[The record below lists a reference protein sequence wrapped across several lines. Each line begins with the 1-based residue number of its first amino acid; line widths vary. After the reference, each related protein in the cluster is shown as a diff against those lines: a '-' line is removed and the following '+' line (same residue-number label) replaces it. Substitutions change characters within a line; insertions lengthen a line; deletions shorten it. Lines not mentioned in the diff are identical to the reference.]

1 MSELDDFSVSL
12 ENFSGTTRLFPL
24 PNLVLFPHVLQPLHI
39 YEPRYRESLDEAL
52 AGDSL
57 MAMATLAPGW
67 ENDYEGRPP
76 LYPSACLAR
85 IILSHK
91 LEDGTSNVMLMGLER
106 IRIIRE
112 LSPIKSFRE
121 VEVEICEDQYPIER
135 AAARAAL
142 FRELHDALVRI
153 APGLHLIQEQLDQ
166 LLASGLPLGVLTD
179 ILGYTMDID
188 VDRKQALL
196 AELNVHRRAEMLL
209 EHLDTE
215 SGEPACCEAEGLV
228 FPPRFSDN

>member
-24 PNLVLFPHVLQPLHI
+24 PNLVLFPHVMQPLHI

-52 AGDSL
+52 ADDSL

-106 IRIIRE
+106 IRVVRE

-121 VEVEICEDQYPIER
+121 VEVEICEDLYPADR
-135 AAARAAL
+135 AGDRAAL
-142 FRELHDALVRI
+142 LRELHDSLVRI
-153 APGLHLIQEQLDQ
+153 APGLHLIQEQLGQ
-166 LLASGLPLGVLTD
+166 MLASGVPLGVLTD
-179 ILGYTMDID
+179 ILSYTMDID
-188 VDRKQALL
+188 VHRKQALL

-209 EHLDTE
+209 EHLDAASVE
-215 SGEPACCEAEGLV
+215 SALCEADALI
-228 FPPRFSDN
+228 FPPHFSDN